1 MSDLNSSETI
11 QLDTGLS
18 AEDLARADLYGLL
31 ALMFYKAP
39 DQALLEMIGSSSDV
53 DQSSS
58 TEATLLEQVWN
69 PLVQLAKATPVK
81 DWEDEYESNFIG
93 VGKQEIFLYGSY
105 YLTGFLHER
114 PLVKLRNDLRELGLE
129 SSELVVETEDH
140 IACLCE
146 VMRYLIAGEDL
157 SICNLPSQKQFF
169 NDHLRPWVHQLFDV
183 IENHPNIHLYRQ
195 LSLLTRSFFE
205 IEGQAFDMV

>member
-169 NDHLRPWVHQLFDV
+169 NDHLRPWVHQLFEV

>member
-1 MSDLNSSETI
+1 MSDLNSIESI

-31 ALMFYKAP
+31 ALLFYKAP
-39 DQALLEMIGSSSDV
+39 DQALLEMIGSSAEE

-58 TEATLLEQVWN
+58 TELTLLEQVWN
-69 PLVQLAKATPVK
+69 PLVLLAKSTPVK
-81 DWEDEYESNFIG
+81 EWEDEYESNFIG

-105 YLTGFLHER
+105 YLAGFLHER
-114 PLVKLRNDLRELGLE
+114 PLVKLRHDLSELGLE

-157 SICNLPSQKQFF
+157 SICNLSSQKQFF
-169 NDHLRPWVHQLFDV
+169 NDHIRPWAYQLFDV
-183 IENHPNIHLYRQ
+183 IENHPNVHLYRQ
-195 LSLLTRSFFE
+195 LSHLTRSFFE
-205 IEGQAFDMV
+205 IEGQAFDMI